1 MKNLILYITILFSSI
16 VSAQSFNFSCEL
28 LVAPVITLSQ
38 DLTDDGWY
46 ISFANGEAGEIFN
59 DTYAGYKIIN
69 ESAGEELTVDTYA
82 EAWIITYNFDL
93 IAAEDFEGTL
103 QDAINVVVAHYSTNQ
118 VGQSG
123 SDHET
128 DQTGD
133 LREDAIFEHSL
144 EFATIVSTWA
154 NIPQYVTDFGASDG
168 EAWLRATHTNG
179 KYVRVTFQYNIHDE
193 TILDIDRNGDGDALD
208 TDVVTDIDIST
219 LAHHDNSTGADVEAS
234 WNEPISIVQYLQSV
248 RRLLPIDD
256 EFFIVTQIPDQL
268 FFRVQAYE
276 YFGAIE
282 GNSIPGTGTIIRL
295 DSRIN
300 SETLEDE
307 FFIITSDV
315 IDNHENWVITLS
327 DSGIFAYNDING
339 EDLGPYA
346 TIAETLQYILN
357 LN

>member
-1 MKNLILYITILFSSI
+1 MRAMITMMFIFVASI
-16 VSAQSFNFSCEL
+16 TSAQTFNFSCL
-28 LVAPVITLSQ
+28 VPVAPLFETSWEFVEDGNGGRYYNSAYPDYAIETAAIDRDEFDAYTIYYNDESIFE
-38 DLTDDGWY
+38 DD
-46 ISFANGEAGEIFN
+46 
-59 DTYAGYKIIN
+59 T
-69 ESAGEELTVDTYA
+69 T
-82 EAWIITYNFDL
+82 
-93 IAAEDFEGTL
+93 FEG
-103 QDAINVVVAHYSTNQ
+103 AIAVVVAHDGANQ
-118 VGQSG
+118 IGQSG

-128 DQTGD
+128 DQAGD

-154 NIPQYVTDFGASDG
+154 NIPQYVTDFDASDG

-193 TILDIDRNGDGDALD
+193 TILGVDRNGDGDALD
-208 TDVVTDIDIST
+208 TNVITDIDIST
-219 LAHHDNSTGADVEAS
+219 LAHHDNSTGADVEAA
-234 WNEPISIVQYLQSV
+234 WDGTIVQYLQSV

-256 EFFIVTQIPDQL
+256 EFFIVTQVPDQL

-300 SETLEDE
+300 SETGEDE
-307 FFIITSDV
+307 FFITTSNV
-315 IDNHENWVITLS
+315 IDNHENWVITIN
-327 DSGIFAYNDING
+327 DNGVFAYNDANG

-346 TIAETLQYILN
+346 TIAETLQYIIN